1 MRSWAVKTAILFSTT
16 ALLAGCGGGSSSSK
30 KTNSTVAQVAL
41 GPPTVSLVAGQVQ
54 PLSVNI
60 LNANGTAVSPAPTV
74 TFNSSNPNLVTI
86 GMFQGQALACGGVWD
101 SQFVVCNG
109 NDSSG
114 HPLVGNAT
122 ITASAGG
129 VSSTP
134 IQVSVHPVV
143 TSIQV
148 TQTSGFVFPQCNSNK
163 QTAQFKAQAFSNGV
177 DITNLVG
184 GFLWT
189 QSGSGALSVDPVNG
203 LATAVNPGLGGVIA
217 TLGEVR
223 SPAVPFK
230 SCLPVKIV
238 LHVTGDPAGM
248 PTESATMNVND
259 TKTVQADMVDENN
272 FTVNNAPA
280 ISIVTNNV
288 EVASVAGATVTAQS
302 AGGAGLLAVCAPPN
316 CGGGLTT
323 PLYSNLFSI
332 TVNATSG
339 ATTVYAT
346 TTFAPPTASPTP
358 IILPIDTSK
367 PAASAAG
374 TPINMPCPNGAC
386 AVPNSMVFAANGA
399 KAYLG
404 TSQGLAALD
413 TSTNVV
419 SLLDP
424 FVGKV
429 LAVSP
434 DGNTVI
440 ESNAASAPDPVT
452 GTMAPIEPRADHQRV
467 VIFTVG
473 NSSLQSFVL
482 PGAVAASFT
491 GDGFKA
497 FVAADCSHSNSPVC
511 PNTNTNAY
519 VFSPFLSVQFF
530 NLGNTIGAMSNTVAN
545 NVDVATL
552 ASGPFAFFANVASPN
567 ATGVM
572 QVSTCNNAPTNP
584 PSAIGTNTPN
594 IQFVQSFKNADVFVT
609 VDSTGLD
616 IETATVTALT
626 TPPPID
632 STHCAP
638 SVTYSNQF
646 VDFGLGPFTARQL
659 IVGTNVSAH
668 IVVLPVGMSQV
679 LVGVPGSGPGSIP
692 LAAGGTEALSG
703 SMTLDGNT
711 LWVGVA
717 GSNNV
722 DRIDLLGSADNL
734 QVATNFKKSD
744 GTAAPPNIVAV
755 KPK

>member
-30 KTNSTVAQVAL
+30 TNSTVAQVTL
-41 GPPTVSLVAGQVQ
+41 GPSTVSLVAGQVQ
-54 PLSVNI
+54 PLSVAT
-60 LNANGTAVSPAPTV
+60 LNANSTAVTPAPTV

-86 GMFQGQALACGGVWD
+86 GMVQGQALACGGVWD

-114 HPLVGNAT
+114 HPLVGTAT
-122 ITASAGG
+122 ITATAGG
-129 VSSTP
+129 VSSAP

-148 TQTSGFVFPQCNSNK
+148 TQLTGSVFPKCNSNK
-163 QTAQFKAQAFSNGV
+163 TTAQFKAQAFSNGV

-184 GFLWT
+184 SFGWT
-189 QSGSGALSVDPVNG
+189 QSGGNAVSVDTNG
-203 LATAVNPGLGGVIA
+203 LATALSPGLGGVIA
-217 TLGEVR
+217 TLGAVS
-223 SPAVPFK
+223 SPAVQFK
-230 SCLPVKIV
+230 SCLPVKII
-238 LHVTGDPAGM
+238 LHLNGDPAGM
-248 PTESATMNVND
+248 PTESVTMNVSD

-272 FTVNNAPA
+272 FTVASAPGV
-280 ISIVTNNV
+280 SIVTNNV
-288 EVASVAGATVTAQS
+288 AVASVAGTTVTAQS
-302 AGGAGLLAVCAPPN
+302 AGGAGLLAVCTPPN

-323 PLYSNLFSI
+323 PLYSNLFSV
-332 TVNATSG
+332 TVNGGSG

-358 IILPIDTSK
+358 TIIPIDTSK
-367 PAASAAG
+367 TPPAAG
-374 TPINMPCPNGAC
+374 TAINMPCPSAGC
-386 AVPNSMVFAANGA
+386 AVPNSMVFAANGG

-419 SLLDP
+419 TLLDP

-434 DGNTVI
+434 DGNTII
-440 ESNAASAPDPVT
+440 ESNAASAPDPIT
-452 GTMAPIEPRADHQRV
+452 GTMAPIDPRADHQRV
-467 VIFTVG
+467 VIVNVG
-473 NSSLQSFVL
+473 NSSVQSFVL

-519 VFSPFLSVQFF
+519 VFSPFLSLQFF
-530 NLGNTIGAMSNTVAN
+530 NLGNKIGANSNTVAN

-567 ATGVM
+567 ATGLM

-584 PSAIGTNTPN
+584 PSAIGTTTPN
-594 IQFVQSFKNADVFVT
+594 IQFVQSFKNADVFVA

-616 IETATVTALT
+616 IETATVTAL
-626 TPPPID
+626 PPTIID
-632 STHCAP
+632 STNCAP

-646 VDFGLGPFTARQL
+646 IDFGLGPFTARQL
-659 IVGTNVSAH
+659 IVGTNVSSH
-668 IVVLPVGMSQV
+668 IAVLPVGINRV
-679 LVGVPGSGPGSIP
+679 LVGLAGSGPGTIP

-703 SMTLDGNT
+703 SMTLDGDT

-734 QVATNFKKSD
+734 QIATTFKKSD

>member
-30 KTNSTVAQVAL
+30 TNSTVAQVAL
-41 GPPTVSLVAGQVQ
+41 GPATVSLVAGQVQ
-54 PLSVNI
+54 PLSFAT
-60 LNANGTAVSPAPTV
+60 LNANGTAVSPVPTV

-86 GMFQGQALACGGVWD
+86 GMSQGQALACGGVWD

-114 HPLVGNAT
+114 HPLVGTAT

-129 VSSTP
+129 VSSAP

-148 TQTSGFVFPQCNSNK
+148 TQNPGSGFAFPKCNSNK

-184 GFLWT
+184 SFGWT
-189 QSGSGALSVDPVNG
+189 QSGAGALSVDPVNG
-203 LATAVNPGLGGVIA
+203 LATALNPGLGGVIA

-223 SPAVPFK
+223 SPAFPFK
-230 SCLPVKIV
+230 SCLPVKIT
-238 LHVTGDPAGM
+238 LHITGDPAGM

-272 FTVNNAPA
+272 FTVNNAPG

-332 TVNATSG
+332 TVTGASG

-358 IILPIDTSK
+358 TIIPIDTSK
-367 PAASAAG
+367 TPPAAG
-374 TPINMPCPNGAC
+374 TAINMPCPNGAC
-386 AVPNSMVFAANGA
+386 AVPNSMVFAANGS

-419 SLLDP
+419 TLLDP

-434 DGNTVI
+434 DGNTII
-440 ESNAASAPDPVT
+440 ESNAASAPDPIT
-452 GTMAPIEPRADHQRV
+452 GTVAPIEPRADHQRV
-467 VIFTVG
+467 VIFNPG

-497 FVAADCSHSNSPVC
+497 FVAADCSHSNAPVC

-530 NLGNTIGAMSNTVAN
+530 NLGNTIGGMSNTVAN

-567 ATGVM
+567 ATGLM
-572 QVSTCNNAPTNP
+572 QVSTCNNASTNP

-594 IQFVQSFKNADVFVT
+594 IQFVQSFKNADVFVA

-616 IETATVTALT
+616 IETATVTAL
-626 TPPPID
+626 PPSIID
-632 STHCAP
+632 PTNCAP

-646 VDFGLGPFTARQL
+646 ADFGLGAFTARQL
-659 IVGTNVSAH
+659 IVGTNVSSH
-668 IVVLPVGMSQV
+668 IVVLPAGASQV
-679 LVGVPGSGPGSIP
+679 LVGIPGSGPGIIP

-722 DRIDLLGSADNL
+722 DRIDLLGSGDNL
-734 QVATNFKKSD
+734 QIATSFKKSD